1 MSSSLFFNRKLEVAT
16 LLGDLFHEAE
26 IETQT
31 EGENKH
37 EYRGGNQGRAGMTG
51 RLGLTHAHY

>member
-1 MSSSLFFNRKLEVAT
+1 MSSSLFFNRKLEVVT
-16 LLGDLFHEAE
+16 LLGDLIHKAE

-31 EGENKH
+31 EVENKH

-51 RLGLTHAHY
+51 RLGLTHSHY